1 MFKRR
6 TIMDDFNEYVK
17 NGGSGYGNGGAD
29 DKQKNLFEYVSSIA
43 SRFDGKNQGELI
55 SAIYK
60 EAKKNKQNGT
70 LSNDEIDAFSKT
82 LSPFLDEKKKKIFD
96 KIISD
101 LKKI

>member
-1 MFKRR
+1 
-6 TIMDDFNEYVK
+6 MDDFNEYVK
-17 NGGSGYGNGGAD
+17 NGGSSYGNGGYGG

-43 SRFDGKNQGELI
+43 SRFDGKNQNELI

-70 LSNDEIDAFSKT
+70 LSNEEIDAFSKT

-96 KIISD
+96 KIIAD

>member
-1 MFKRR
+1 
-6 TIMDDFNEYVK
+6 MDDFNEYVK
-17 NGGSGYGNGGAD
+17 NGKSSFWNGGD

-43 SRFDGKNQGELI
+43 SRFDGKNQSELI

-70 LSNDEIDAFSKT
+70 LSNDEIDRFSKT